1 MCLTTKCKTQHYYT
15 LLSRLY
21 KFVKEGMPMAR
32 KKIKRELVL
41 QESPNKYSAR
51 TYMFTTVRT
60 KQFNLFARAFIREN
74 ALLMQVKQ
82 KVVPFLNDQLKAY
95 VKDSSEGNTDSLRKL
110 IESVPYLDFGTEEEL
125 KHLIVMPDEYFKN
138 YCQIQENKRKPT
150 DMQADKTKGSKQQ
163 DLRQQNHELC
173 SSQTEIVSHYRDL
186 LMSMLDTPT
195 GLKMLGEK
203 SKKVIPNKEVS
214 PLHDYQTA
222 SERGFWVSR
231 NSVLGIVNP
240 YCEKSCDDSIEFLSA
255 QIEFLMALFKGVSR
269 PQRKYGDDEHT
280 IHKVRAVVSIDAE
293 WDIHYKPH
301 DNTQDLKVIDKVA
314 NEEPTEPRTFG
325 DVLNIAFCIWFPDKT
340 GPNKNKVDVV
350 GSIFNQTGEGF
361 NFTRF
366 FAMLTSLI
374 EKRYPVPKGKQLMLE
389 QLDVLLTGYFLG
401 VDISCL
407 QGWNLKHMDIT
418 VLRKQYVFTNKD
430 FYFHVKT
437 PSETNH
443 HKSGCSIALTIRD
456 AGLLAPKGNLES
468 LGEIVGVQK
477 LDTEAYDVKTGH
489 PKGFYKSHMKQL
501 LHDDKNMY
509 LKYVFHDCEIPVKF
523 LQAVARAYHLN
534 FDHFNKFP
542 MTTGNYAMNQVAAKL
557 KEHPEQSVYDDKY
570 SQSDIKKDP
579 LACVKTGYRD
589 CYEVARK
596 SFFGGYNVAFGC
608 LVIYGNVVDLDLT
621 SAYNTA
627 GILMPSLNYNA
638 KKSHEINDVGR
649 KFVELSECPYSFDV
663 IYKHLKKLTGF
674 PFVMGCGEF
683 DIDYPDNYQ
692 GIITTPIRDGER
704 GTGTGSPIYVK
715 HQTSNSLPLI
725 DVVNAYEHGARIKVH
740 SLFIPAQTWRHL
752 NVYGKTQLDFRKKRD
767 LAKRKRDRY
776 AKGSSEYL
784 KYDGEQLFWKL
795 AGNVIFGK
803 AAQAVT
809 TKQARNYQ
817 TNRMESMP
825 VSKITDPLIA
835 STYTSITRYLAHHLY
850 DALQEFYD
858 NNIMP
863 LNITTDGEGAVLK
876 PGIKFDF
883 EGVNDIFNAGLPDH
897 YRKVLKEI
905 GAKAGFER
913 KFADNNVDPNDWDN
927 LTWAFNT
934 KTRFNGAINGSINA
948 MASIRTNTYSPK
960 EIYDLLNQGVIAIHQ
975 RSQRFANLT
984 SMKYGTLNHRT
995 GLLYVPSVPV
1005 WINLQY
1011 DCACK
1016 PTRWL
1021 PDDWQ
1026 GFGFLTTFFE
1036 DNDEHN
1042 NWKKHSKILTDRFN
1056 VMRTED
1062 RFDCYL
1068 KTMKTYSFGN
1078 KKALDNVDQFNDMV
1092 YVINHVDNSG
1102 NTDRKYKDKIY
1113 RLRKAIKEGSKV
1125 AIPYMA
1131 LYRNQ
1136 YLNPLN
1142 MNGNY
1147 R

>member
-1 MCLTTKCKTQHYYT
+1 
-15 LLSRLY
+15 
-21 KFVKEGMPMAR
+21 MPR

-41 QESPNKYSAR
+41 QDSLDRYSTR
-51 TYMFTTVRT
+51 TYLATTVRH
-60 KQFNLFARAFIREN
+60 KQFNLYAKAYIRET
-74 ALLMQVKQ
+74 ALLNQVKQ
-82 KVVPFLNDQLKAY
+82 PVLPFLNNQLKPSI
-95 VKDSSEGNTDSLRKL
+95 KDLPEDNDDSLKKL
-110 IESVPYLDFGTEEEL
+110 VEPVPYVAFGTNADV
-125 KHLIVMPDEYFKN
+125 KHLIVMTDDYFQN
-138 YCQIQENKRKPT
+138 YQQIQGNKRRLA
-150 DMQADKTKGSKQQ
+150 DIQGDKTKGSKQQ
-163 DLRQQNHELC
+163 DLLQQNHELC

-186 LMSMLDTPT
+186 LMSMLDTPD
-195 GLKMLGEK
+195 GLEMLGEK

-269 PQRKYGDDEHT
+269 PQRKYGDDEYT
-280 IHKVRAVVSIDAE
+280 IHKVRAVVSMDAE
-293 WDIHYKPH
+293 WDI
-301 DNTQDLKVIDKVA
+301 NTELHNNSKDLKVIDKVA
-314 NEEPTEPRTFG
+314 DEESTAPRTFD
-325 DVLNIAFCIWFPDKT
+325 DVLNIVFCIWFPDKT
-340 GPNKNKVDVV
+340 GPNKNKIDVI
-350 GSIFNQTGEGF
+350 GSIFNQTDEGF

-366 FAMLTSLI
+366 FAMITSLI
-374 EKRYPVPKGKQLMLE
+374 EKRYPVPNGKQLKLE

-407 QGWNLKHMDIT
+407 QGWNLKSMDIT

-437 PSETNH
+437 PSDANN
-443 HKSGCSIALTIRD
+443 KRSGCSIALTIRD
-456 AGLLAPKGNLES
+456 AGLLAPKGNLEK

-542 MTTGNYAMNQVAAKL
+542 MTTGNYSENQVAQEL
-557 KEHPEQSVYDDKY
+557 KKHPEQLIYDEQY
-570 SQSDIKKDP
+570 SMSDIKKDP
-579 LACVKTGYRD
+579 LSCVKTAYLA
-589 CYEVARK
+589 CYKIAQK
-596 SFFGGYNVAFGC
+596 AFYGGYNVAFAS
-608 LVIYGNVVDLDLT
+608 LVALGVVADLDLV

-627 GILMPSLNYNA
+627 GLLMAALNYRA
-638 KKSHEINDVGR
+638 GQSTRLKDVGR
-649 KFVELSECPYSFDV
+649 KFINLSECRYSFKD
-663 IYKHLKKLTGF
+663 IYQQLKNLPGF
-674 PFVMGCGEF
+674 PFVTGCGTF
-683 DIDYPDNYQ
+683 DVDYPDNYS
-692 GIITTPIRDGER
+692 GIIVTPIRDGER
-704 GTGTGSPIYVK
+704 GKGVGSPIYVK
-715 HQTSNSLPLI
+715 HQKDNALPLLDAI
-725 DVVNAYEHGARIKVH
+725 DAYEHGATIKVH
-740 SLFIPAQTWRHL
+740 SLFIPAQTWDHYG
-752 NVYGKTQLDFRKKRD
+752 VYGQTQLRFRRLRD
-767 LAKRKRDRY
+767 AAIRKRDQY
-776 AKGSSEYL
+776 AIGSAEYL

-795 AGNVIFGK
+795 AGNVVYGK
-803 AAQAVT
+803 TAQAVT
-809 TKQARNYQ
+809 PKQARDYQ
-817 TNRMESMP
+817 TNQMQGMP

-835 STYTSITRYLAHHLY
+835 GTYTSITRYLVHHLY
-850 DALQEFYD
+850 DAINQYYD
-858 NNIMP
+858 DDVLP
-863 LNITTDGEGAVLK
+863 LNITTDGEGCLLK

-883 EGVNDIFNAGLPDH
+883 DGVNKLFNAKLPSH
-897 YRKVLKEI
+897 YRDVLEEI

-913 KFADNNVDPNDWDN
+913 KFADSSVNPKDWDN
-927 LTWAFNT
+927 STWVFNT

-948 MASIRTNTYSPK
+948 MASIRTNTYDPE

-975 RSQRFANLT
+975 RSKRFANLT
-984 SMKYGTLNHRT
+984 AMKYGTINHRT
-995 GLLYVPSVPV
+995 GLLYVPTVPV

-1016 PTRWL
+1016 PTQWL
-1021 PDDWQ
+1021 PDGWE
-1026 GFGFLTTFFE
+1026 GFGFLTTFFN

-1056 VMRTED
+1056 IMRTKD

-1078 KKALDNVDQFNDMV
+1078 KKSLDDSDKYADMV
-1092 YVINHVDNSG
+1092 YVIKHINDSSKA
-1102 NTDRKYKDKIY
+1102 DRKYKDKIY
-1113 RLRKAIKEGSKV
+1113 RFRKAINEDSNV
-1125 AIPYMA
+1125 SVPYMA

-1136 YLNPLN
+1136 YLNPLDSS
-1142 MNGNY
+1142 NGNY